1 MRLFSLFICILL
13 PLVALKAG
21 ANDYPLPE
29 DGGTIVG
36 SLQYHRVQPGESL
49 NDIANQYHVG
59 LLALMAINKG
69 VDPFLPDAGSQLT
82 IPTKLILPDVP
93 WRGIVINLAELR
105 LYYFPPDKK
114 SVQVYP
120 IGIGRIGRATPE
132 MSTYVSVKRDHP
144 TWTPTA
150 NIRKEYLEKKGIELP
165 QSIPAGPDNPLGEY
179 ALRLAYGSGEYLI
192 HGTNKSFGIGMRV
205 SSGCIRMHP
214 QDIERMFNQVRV
226 GTPVR
231 VINQPVKSAIANHGE
246 LYLEVHEPLSR
257 DEEDTREFTEVNL
270 DGNQLQ
276 LVSQPW
282 VDTQKVAFALKSQAG
297 IPIWVGYAVTQDIA
311 SQQ

>member
-1 MRLFSLFICILL
+1 MRIFSLFYCILL
-13 PLVALKAG
+13 TFCSLEAG
-21 ANDYPLPE
+21 ASDYALPE
-29 DGGTIVG
+29 DGSTIVG
-36 SLQYHRVQPGESL
+36 ALQYHRVQPGESL
-49 NDIANQYHVG
+49 NDIAEQYHVG
-59 LLALMAINKG
+59 LLAMMAINKG

-105 LYYFPPDKK
+105 LYYFPPDGQ

-132 MSTYVSVKRDHP
+132 MSTHVSVKRDHP
-144 TWTPTA
+144 TWVPTA

-165 QSIPAGPDNPLGEY
+165 ASIPPGPDNPLGEY

-205 SSGCIRMHP
+205 SSGCIRLHP
-214 QDIERMFNQVRV
+214 QDIERLFNQVKV

-231 VINQPVKSAIANHGE
+231 VINQPLKSAIADHGE

-257 DEEDTREFTEVNL
+257 EEEDIHNVTEVKL
-270 DGNQLQ
+270 DEPLLQ

-282 VDTQKVAFALKSQAG
+282 VDSQKVAFALKSQAG
-297 IPIWVGYAVTQDIA
+297 IPIWVGYAVTQGLA
-311 SQQ
+311 SQP